1 MEITI
6 YQKDMKSS
14 ITLYIPNFS
23 DARILM
29 QILEKNRVHYI
40 AKHKEK

>member
-6 YQKDMKSS
+6 YQRNMESS

-29 QILEKNRVHYI
+29 QILDKNRVHYI